1 MRRLAVMKRILS
13 ISAMALFMAVTGWAD
28 KFGFGN
34 ITTNAPNREV
44 IAGQLFMDAN
54 TLSDTSSSITFINT
68 GPSSSSIS
76 EIYFGSNLTT
86 LDLNIESAISYS
98 PGVLFDLSGAHPAN
112 PPGWDEVSHWW
123 PVTIASAES
132 KSPTSKNGINPY
144 ECLEMELSYNSSLT
158 LSELIQSGDVQVA
171 LHVISIGAYSDAFV
185 NGPALIPEPASLI
198 LMGSAGCVLGF
209 VRRRF
214 FV

>member
-1 MRRLAVMKRILS
+1 
-13 ISAMALFMAVTGWAD
+13 MAVTVWAD

-54 TLSDTSSSITFINT
+54 TLSDTSSSITFTNT
-68 GPSSSSIS
+68 GPSPSSIS

-86 LDLNIESAISYS
+86 LDLNIKSAISYS
-98 PGVLFDLSGAHPAN
+98 PGVLFDISGAHPAN
-112 PPGWDEVSHWW
+112 PPGWDEFSHWW
-123 PVTIASAES
+123 SVTIASAES
-132 KSPTSKNGINPY
+132 ESPTSKNGINPY
-144 ECLEMELSYNSSLT
+144 ECLEMELSYNSSST

-171 LHVISIGAYSDAFV
+171 LHVISIGAYSDTFV
-185 NGPALIPEPASLI
+185 NESTLIPEPASLM
-198 LMGSAGCVLGF
+198 LMGSAACVLGF

-214 FV
+214 IS